1 MYKVIKCIGSGSYG
15 NVYIVRHNENKYA
28 MKRVRIIKQ
37 SRKEKINLVNEIR
50 ILKYCKCP
58 FILNF
63 IDCKFNGYNIE
74 IITSM
79 IRYGDLHKVIKRRN
93 GKKFSE
99 TKIWSYF
106 IQTSMAIEYLH
117 KNNIIHRDVKTS
129 NIFLDHGDRIIL
141 GDFGV
146 SKILLDKQFTS
157 TCIGTPYYM
166 SPELFAKQSYSKEVD
181 IWALGCVLYELIT
194 FTPPFTANNMNN
206 LSRKVIAMKF
216 SSTINLYKNRY
227 SHELLNLIP
236 KFFCKSTSRILINDM
251 MESAVIT
258 NHKNCLPDIEEKNE
272 NIADFREKFKNIY
285 SNSWVTITKDLGK
298 PQQIKVTNVT
308 RNKILPSLKQYKPTA
323 PKFIPKSKKR
333 VIKYKH
339 NALKPIQKKIQMP
352 VIKQKPPW
360 VIPTHKKSNGFGK
373 PPLLPKISE
382 IAKNYEDYK
391 VKHGLYGRYDY
402 RDKYKK
408 IYNKR
413 SPFIYN

>member
-1 MYKVIKCIGSGSYG
+1 MYKIIKCIGSGSYG
-15 NVYIVRHNENKYA
+15 NVYIVQDGEKKYA
-28 MKRVRIIKQ
+28 MKRVKILRQ
-37 SRKEKINLVNEIR
+37 PHKEKINLVNEIR

-58 FILNF
+58 FILKF
-63 IDCKFNGYNIE
+63 IDCRYNGYNIE

-79 IRYGDLHKVIKRRN
+79 IRYGDLNKVIKRRN

-99 TKIWSYF
+99 SKIWSYF

-129 NIFLDHGDRIIL
+129 NIFLDRGDRIIL

-166 SPELFAKQSYSKEVD
+166 SPELFAKQNYSKEVD

-194 FTPPFTANNMNN
+194 FIPPFTASNMSN

-216 SSTINLYKNRY
+216 SSTINLYKNKY

-251 MESAVIT
+251 MESDVIT
-258 NHKNCLPDIEEKNE
+258 RHRYCLPTIEEKSE
-272 NIADFREKFKNIY
+272 NIPNFRENFKNIY
-285 SNSWVTITKDLGK
+285 SQSWITITKHLGK
-298 PQQIKVTNVT
+298 SKQVQVTKVTKH
-308 RNKILPSLKQYKPTA
+308 RILPSIKQYKPPVPRFVPR
-323 PKFIPKSKKR
+323 PKRKVVR
-333 VIKYKH
+333 H
-339 NALKPIQKKIQMP
+339 NALKPIQRIAPKQKP
-352 VIKQKPPW
+352 VVKQKPPW
-360 VIPTHKKSNGFGK
+360 VIPTHKKSDGFGK
-373 PPLLPKISE
+373 PPPLPKISE

-408 IYNKR
+408 FYNQR
-413 SPFIYN
+413 APFVYN